1 MSEQNVWSCL
11 LAYNGDAAT
20 AISKQYRHSLALVLA
35 RLSSY
40 PGKSKYHGHISG
52 GAGDAEHEGAAENR
66 AAAIEYLNAYT
77 PPEEEK
83 KIVNVANAAKASAG
97 RAAESALLAII
108 NGFNGTIPG
117 LEAALTVQNG
127 NWRNMRNVNGSF
139 EAWRT
144 ARKNK
149 FKSKQK

>member
-20 AISKQYRHSLALVLA
+20 TIFGRYRNTLALVLA

-52 GAGDAEHEGAAENR
+52 GAGDGEHAGAAENR
-66 AAAIEYLNAYT
+66 TAAIEYLNAYT

-83 KIVNVANAAKASAG
+83 RSSMLQMPRRPVPAEPRKARSCPLSVTSAAPS
-97 RAAESALLAII
+97 
-108 NGFNGTIPG
+108 P
-117 LEAALTVQNG
+117 V
-127 NWRNMRNVNGSF
+127 WRLRSQ
-139 EAWRT
+139 WKT
-144 ARKNK
+144 ATGATCAM
-149 FKSKQK
+149 